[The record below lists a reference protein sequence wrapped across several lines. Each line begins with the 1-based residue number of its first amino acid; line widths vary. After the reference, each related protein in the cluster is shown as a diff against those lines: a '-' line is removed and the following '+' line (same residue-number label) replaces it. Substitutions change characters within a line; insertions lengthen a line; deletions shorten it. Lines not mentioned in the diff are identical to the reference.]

1 MTPARA
7 AVHCNEKSSPTAEPR
22 TKLRGAAAVARRRLV
37 GHATQPRPGP
47 PQACV
52 RPPETYPRAHAGFEA
67 KKNKKKKESIYEFT
81 ILISAAARCA
91 CGHIRAAEPVRPS
104 VEIISIAYAGAGSVA
119 SSTALRNAAF
129 SSSAPAWPSRYRI
142 DSKTAPLAATGRG
155 RRRPQRRASAANCIE
170 STSAANAG
178 VETRDAQVH
187 RPRSRRC
194 E

>member
-7 AVHCNEKSSPTAEPR
+7 AVHCNEKSSLPSAPR
-22 TKLRGAAAVARRRLV
+22 AKLRAAAAAAQRRLV
-37 GHATQPRPGP
+37 GHATQLRPGP

-52 RPPETYPRAHAGFEA
+52 CAPETYPTAHAGFEA
-67 KKNKKKKESIYEFT
+67 KKQKKNSDSHN
-81 ILISAAARCA
+81 LISAAARCA

-104 VEIISIAYAGAGSVA
+104 VGKISIAYAGAGSVA

-142 DSKTAPLAATGRG
+142 DAKTAPLAAPGCRG
-155 RRRPQRRASAANCIE
+155 RRRPQRSASAANCIE

-187 RPRSRRC
+187 RPRSRCC